1 MNKDAGYVI
10 TLYKADLT
18 ENAQFGN
25 IEEWLYYS
33 AFETFQRYTVS
44 FLTKLVT

>member
-18 ENAQFGN
+18 ENAYFGN
-25 IEEWLYYS
+25 IEECRIYRH
-33 AFETFQRYTVS
+33 FETF
-44 FLTKLVT
+44 

>member
-18 ENAQFGN
+18 ENAYFDN
-25 IEEWLYYS
+25 IEERLVCRHFE
-33 AFETFQRYTVS
+33 AF
-44 FLTKLVT
+44 